1 MPMKPNETMTYL
13 AERVREILGRDP
25 RVTEKHMFGGLTFLL
40 DGHIL
45 VGTKKDGRI
54 LLSVGRQN
62 NDAAL
67 SRPGATP
74 MVHNN
79 RSMTGFVWVEADAI
93 EDDDDLRDWVQTAY
107 DWVAN
112 LPAADPKASA
122 EAFNLDLGAS
132 AEDAAATAPAD
143 APAQTGK
150 AAKRFGLDTPIA
162 ELLAD
167 YRAKS
172 VLDKDM
178 PGLSTDKNLDKVKP
192 LSLNKLAPLSGG
204 RLSPELLAKVGKDL
218 AKID

>member
-1 MPMKPNETMTYL
+1 MKPNETMTYL

-112 LPAADPKASA
+112 LPAADPKAKA
-122 EAFNLDLGAS
+122 R
-132 AEDAAATAPAD
+132 TAPAKT
-143 APAQTGK
+143 AAAAAKAATGVAAGK
-150 AAKRFGLDTPIA
+150 AASGRRVAKQAARPSA
-162 ELLAD
+162 RSAARSR
-167 YRAKS
+167 RA
-172 VLDKDM
+172 
-178 PGLSTDKNLDKVKP
+178 P
-192 LSLNKLAPLSGG
+192 A
-204 RLSPELLAKVGKDL
+204 
-218 AKID
+218 

>member
-112 LPAADPKASA
+112 LPAADPKAKA
-122 EAFNLDLGAS
+122 R
-132 AEDAAATAPAD
+132 TAPAKT
-143 APAQTGK
+143 AAAAAKAATGVAAGK
-150 AAKRFGLDTPIA
+150 AASGRRVAKQAARPSA
-162 ELLAD
+162 RSAARSR
-167 YRAKS
+167 RA
-172 VLDKDM
+172 
-178 PGLSTDKNLDKVKP
+178 P
-192 LSLNKLAPLSGG
+192 A
-204 RLSPELLAKVGKDL
+204 
-218 AKID
+218 